1 MFASANAVLA
11 ISGAC
16 LANSLYMRENAL
28 VPGGEF
34 WRSFFKVPPPKR
46 MMARHGFNLVYI
58 YIYIYASPVAT
69 RSCLFST
76 FLAEAKPNFKST

>member
-28 VPGGEF
+28 VPGLGVLEV
-34 WRSFFKVPPPKR
+34 FFRTVPPAKK

-58 YIYIYASPVAT
+58 YIYTYMPVQ
-69 RSCLFST
+69 LQPGLVYF
-76 FLAEAKPNFKST
+76 PP